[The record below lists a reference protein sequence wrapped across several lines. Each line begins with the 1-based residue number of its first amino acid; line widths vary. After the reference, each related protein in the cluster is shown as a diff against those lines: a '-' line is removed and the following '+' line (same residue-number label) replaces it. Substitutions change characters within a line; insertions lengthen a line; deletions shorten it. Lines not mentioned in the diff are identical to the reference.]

1 MQVNWTVVTLVIACC
16 SITISAALL
25 FGERVEAEGNVR
37 LAANAE
43 PVTRQTRPPPLPRE
57 TSAPTPEPTP
67 EPTPVESSPQLV
79 MLNGITIL
87 HQRVPLLDLGPMG
100 DRYHLVPGAHFPG
113 LQGLKLDDA
122 VRLVMT
128 TFPMLTV
135 RAIMIGEPL
144 DYQFRRNRL
153 TIQYDPFTKRV
164 VSARIG

>member
-1 MQVNWTVVTLVIACC
+1 
-16 SITISAALL
+16 
-25 FGERVEAEGNVR
+25 
-37 LAANAE
+37 
-43 PVTRQTRPPPLPRE
+43 
-57 TSAPTPEPTP
+57 
-67 EPTPVESSPQLV
+67 
-79 MLNGITIL
+79 
-87 HQRVPLLDLGPMG
+87 MG

-128 TFPMLTV
+128 TFPMLSV
-135 RAIMIGEPL
+135 RAIMIGEAL